1 MKIFLIFLTIASLA
15 FSQYHYSPA
24 NRVGNVRP
32 FVPSTAKN
40 AIPLYPYK
48 NDLSKPRFANPG
60 YTKSYYRN
68 GRFHYF
74 GSGYMSYWDRQKL
87 RDIDGRYSPRYR
99 MLENQMRINNSTI
112 KSQIHQRNPNNNV
125 VNSAVNDN
133 FRIEM
138 EMQMIRTL
146 RELDINRHFK

>member
-1 MKIFLIFLTIASLA
+1 MKILLLFLSITSLA
-15 FSQYHYSPA
+15 FSQYYYTPG
-24 NRVGNVRP
+24 VKTGNVKP
-32 FVPSTAKN
+32 FVPPRTKS

-48 NDLSKPRFANPG
+48 NDLTTPRFSNPG

-74 GSGYMSYWDRQKL
+74 GSGYMSYSERQKL
-87 RDIDGRYSPRYR
+87 KAIDGRYSPRYR
-99 MLENQMRINNSTI
+99 MLENQMRLNNSAI
-112 KSQIHQRNPNNNV
+112 KSQIYQKNPNNNA

-133 FRIEM
+133 FRIQM

-146 RELDINRHFK
+146 RELDINRHFR

>member
-1 MKIFLIFLTIASLA
+1 MKILLSFFTISIIA
-15 FSQYHYSPA
+15 FSQYYYSPTLKI
-24 NRVGNVRP
+24 GNVKP
-32 FVPSTAKN
+32 FASPKMKA
-40 AIPLYPYK
+40 AIPLYNPK
-48 NDLSKPRFANPG
+48 NDFTASRFANPG

-74 GSGYMSYWDRQKL
+74 GSGYMSYRERQKL
-87 RDIDGRYSPRYR
+87 KAIDGRYSPRYR
-99 MLENQMRINNSTI
+99 MLENQIRINNSTI
-112 KSQIHQRNPNNNV
+112 KSQIYQKNLNNNA

-146 RELDINRHFK
+146 RELDINRNFR

>member
-1 MKIFLIFLTIASLA
+1 MKIFLIFLAAASLA
-15 FSQYHYSPA
+15 FSQYRYSPTP
-24 NRVGNVRP
+24 RVGNVRP
-32 FVPSTAKN
+32 FIPSTAKN
-40 AIPLYPYK
+40 AIPVYPYK
-48 NDLSKPRFANPG
+48 NDLSTPRFSNPG
-60 YTKSYYRN
+60 YTKTYYRN
-68 GRFHYF
+68 GRFYRF

-99 MLENQMRINNSTI
+99 MLENQMRVNNSTI
-112 KSQIHQRNPNNNV
+112 KSQMYQRNPNNNAI
-125 VNSAVNDN
+125 NSAVNDN

>member
-1 MKIFLIFLTIASLA
+1 MKILFILLSVSAMA
-15 FSQYHYSPA
+15 FSQYYYSPTPK
-24 NRVGNVRP
+24 VGNVKP
-32 FVPSTAKN
+32 FIAPKTRT
-40 AIPLYPYK
+40 AIPVYPYK
-48 NDLSKPRFANPG
+48 NDLTTPRYGNSG

-74 GSGYMSYWDRQKL
+74 GSGYMSYMERQKL
-87 RDIDGRYSPRYR
+87 RAIDGRYSPRYR
-99 MLENQMRINNSTI
+99 MLENQMRVNNSAI
-112 KSQIHQRNPNNNV
+112 KSQMHQKNPNNNAI
-125 VNSAVNDN
+125 NSAVNDN

>member
-1 MKIFLIFLTIASLA
+1 MKILFIFLSIASLA
-15 FSQYHYSPA
+15 FSQYYYSPA
-24 NRVGNVRP
+24 PRVGNVKP
-32 FVPSTAKN
+32 YVPPRAKS

-48 NDLSKPRFANPG
+48 NDLTTPRFANPG

-74 GSGYMSYWDRQKL
+74 GSGYMSYRDRQKL
-87 RDIDGRYSPRYR
+87 EAINGRYSPRYR
-99 MLENQMRINNSTI
+99 MLENQMKINNSTI
-112 KSQIHQRNPNNNV
+112 KSQINQKNPNNNT

-133 FRIEM
+133 FRIQM

-146 RELDINRHFK
+146 RELDLNRHFK